1 MQGQQSLF
9 HSQTRREFFQ
19 FRIDDDTKTR
29 AIDKANQDGYKLSYL
44 VKCFI
49 CGYLSG
55 QITADIIVGF
65 ANKDK

>member
-9 HSQTRREFFQ
+9 HTDTRREFFQ
-19 FRIDDDTKTR
+19 FRIDNKTKFL
-29 AIDKANQDGYKLSYL
+29 AMDKAEQDGYKLAYL

-49 CGYLSG
+49 SGYLTG
-55 QITADIIVGF
+55 QITADTIVAF

>member
-9 HSQTRREFFQ
+9 HAETRKETFQ
-19 FRIDDDTKTR
+19 FRIDDDTKWR
-29 AIDKANQDGYKLSYL
+29 AMDKAEQDGYKLAYL